1 MAHAHQIDSGERFE
15 FGRNCSN
22 FLKSLNEVRI
32 GRAKESLKQMLS
44 GESLQGKSFIDLGS
58 GSGLLS
64 LATPRLGASVH
75 SFDYDSYS
83 FASTPEL
90 RRRYFPKDVVRR
102 VDQGSVLDKEY
113 LGRLGQFDI
122 VYSWDV
128 LHQTGSMWQTLEN
141 VKPIVKT
148 GCTLFVAIYN
158 DQEKRSRWWRSVKKT
173 YNSLPPNLRFLVL
186 WPAFLQLWW
195 KRLLKDALAGRPLY
209 SFGITSPIEG
219 CRCGTTLSIG
229 SAAIP
234 SK

>member
-1 MAHAHQIDSGERFE
+1 MTMAHAHQIDSGERFE

-113 LGRLGQFDI
+113 LAACGESR
-122 VYSWDV
+122 
-128 LHQTGSMWQTLEN
+128 
-141 VKPIVKT
+141 K
-148 GCTLFVAIYN
+148 CRFV
-158 DQEKRSRWWRSVKKT
+158 S
-173 YNSLPPNLRFLVL
+173 
-186 WPAFLQLWW
+186 
-195 KRLLKDALAGRPLY
+195 
-209 SFGITSPIEG
+209 
-219 CRCGTTLSIG
+219 
-229 SAAIP
+229 
-234 SK
+234 